1 MVIRKA
7 VFPVAG
13 LGTRFLPATKALPK
27 EMLTVVD
34 KPLIE
39 YAVREAIEAG
49 IKELIFVTSI
59 YKRSIEDYFDKNF
72 ELETKLKEAEKFEF
86 LKKVQSMLPDDV
98 SCAYIRQTEALGLGH
113 AVNCARSL
121 IGNEPFA
128 VLLADDLIESKKVG
142 CLKEMVKA
150 YEDNQCG
157 IIAVQPI
164 KPEETLSYGMVSLK
178 EDNISIAHLVE
189 KPKPEDA
196 PSDLGIVGRY
206 ILPSEIFQY
215 LKNQHQGKGGEIQLT
230 DAIDKLSNDQRVIA
244 HKFSGRR
251 YDCGD
256 KLGFLIANFEYT
268 RKHPSF
274 GKKFEDYVRKV
285 LLNEVEVD

>member
-1 MVIRKA
+1 MIIRKA

-39 YAVREAIEAG
+39 YAVREAIDAG

-72 ELETKLKEAEKFEF
+72 ELETKLLEKNKLEF
-86 LKKVQSMLPDDV
+86 LEQVQGMLPKDV
-98 SCAYIRQTEALGLGH
+98 TCVYIRQTEALGLGH

-128 VLLADDLIESKKVG
+128 VLLADDLIESQTNHG
-142 CLKEMVKA
+142 CLKQMIDA
-150 YEDNQCG
+150 YNEHRCG
-157 IIAVQPI
+157 VIAVQPI
-164 KPEETLSYGMVSLK
+164 KKEETKNYGMVSLK
-178 EDNISIAHLVE
+178 EDGLSIEHLVE
-189 KPKPEDA
+189 KPLPENA

-206 ILPSEIFQY
+206 ILPGNIFKY
-215 LKNQHQGKGGEIQLT
+215 LNEQATGVGGEIQLT
-230 DAIDKLSNDQRVIA
+230 DAIEKLVKQERLIIHRFD
-244 HKFSGRR
+244 GRR

-268 RKHPSF
+268 RKHREF
-274 GKKFEDYVRKV
+274 GHLFEAYVRDV
-285 LLNEVEVD
+285 LK

>member
-98 SCAYIRQTEALGLGH
+98 TCAYIRQTEALGLGH
-113 AVNCARSL
+113 AVNCARPL

-128 VLLADDLIESKKVG
+128 VLLADDLIESKTVG

-150 YEDNQCG
+150 YKDNQCG

-274 GKKFEDYVRKV
+274 GQKFEDYVRKV

>member
-1 MVIRKA
+1 MMIKKA

-39 YAVREAIEAG
+39 YAVREAIDAG

-72 ELETKLKEAEKFEF
+72 ELETKLLEKNKLDF
-86 LKKVQSMLPDDV
+86 LEQVQSMLPKDV
-98 SCAYIRQTEALGLGH
+98 TCIYVRQTEALGLGH
-113 AVNCARSL
+113 AVNCAAPL

-128 VLLADDLIESKKVG
+128 VLLADDLIESKRVG
-142 CLKEMVKA
+142 CLKQMVEA
-150 YEDNQCG
+150 YEYHKCG

-164 KPEETLSYGMVSLK
+164 KKEETINYGMVSLL
-178 EDNISIAHLVE
+178 EDNLSIRHLVE
-189 KPKPEDA
+189 KPQPEDA

-206 ILPSEIFQY
+206 ILPAEIFY
-215 LKNQHQGKGGEIQLT
+215 HLNNQDKGAGGEIQLT
-230 DAIDKLSNDQRVIA
+230 DAIESLALTQRLVA
-244 HKFSGRR
+244 HRFDGRR

-268 RKHPSF
+268 RKHPEF
-274 GKKFEDYVRKV
+274 GNQFECYVRQI
-285 LLNEVEVD
+285 LQLN

>member
-1 MVIRKA
+1 MIKKA

-39 YAVREAIEAG
+39 YAVKEAIDAG

-72 ELETKLKEAEKFEF
+72 ELETKLLEKNKLEF
-86 LKKVQSMLPDDV
+86 LEQVQSMLPKDV
-98 SCAYIRQTEALGLGH
+98 TCVYIRQTEALGLGH
-113 AVNCARSL
+113 AVNCASPL
-121 IGNEPFA
+121 VGNEPFA
-128 VLLADDLIESKKVG
+128 VLLADDLIESRGVG
-142 CLKEMVKA
+142 CLKQMVEA
-150 YEDNQCG
+150 YEYHKCG
-157 IIAVQPI
+157 VIAVQPI
-164 KPEETLSYGMVSLK
+164 EKEETVNYGMVSLR
-178 EDNISIAHLVE
+178 DDDLSIEHLVE

-206 ILPSEIFQY
+206 ILPADIFYHLSKQN
-215 LKNQHQGKGGEIQLT
+215 KGAGGEIQLT
-230 DAIDKLSNDQRVIA
+230 DAIEQLALTQRLIA
-244 HKFSGRR
+244 HRFDGRR

-268 RKHPSF
+268 RKHSEF
-274 GKKFEDYVRKV
+274 GDLFESYVRQA
-285 LLNEVEVD
+285 LNIS